1 MASGSNQITQGNIYK
16 ASLRDGARGVIQF
29 TKDSV
34 NLSVYGSLDD
44 VTYILI
50 EAFTASAIKEIALPL
65 YVAVVVGSAAQYA
78 KASLPTNTFGAS
90 TFFINE
96 TK

>member
-1 MASGSNQITQGNIYK
+1 MASASNQITQGMIYK
-16 ASLRDGARGVIQF
+16 PSLRDGARGVIQF

-34 NLSVYGSLDD
+34 DLSVYGSLDD

-50 EAFTASAIKEIALPL
+50 EAFTASAIKEIALPSHI
-65 YVAVVVGSAAQYA
+65 AVVVGSTAQYA
-78 KASLPTNTFGAS
+78 KASLPTTSFGAS

>member
-1 MASGSNQITQGNIYK
+1 MASGSTQITVGNIYK

-29 TKDSV
+29 TKGDT

-65 YVAVVVGSAAQYA
+65 YVAVVAGSTAQYA
-78 KASLPTNTFGAS
+78 KASLPGTSFGTS

-96 TK
+96 TR